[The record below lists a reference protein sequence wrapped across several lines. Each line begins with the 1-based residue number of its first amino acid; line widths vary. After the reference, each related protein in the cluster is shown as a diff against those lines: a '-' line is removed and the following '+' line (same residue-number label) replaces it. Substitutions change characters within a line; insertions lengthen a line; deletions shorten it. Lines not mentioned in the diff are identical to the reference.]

1 MRSFKGTIIISIEYS
16 QPSIYSIVLYIFLT
30 LKFAYTQFHQR
41 ISFQRI
47 PEHQSS
53 WDNFLSNQLY
63 FQNSLD

>member
-16 QPSIYSIVLYIFLT
+16 QPSIYSMVLYIFLT
-30 LKFAYTQFHQR
+30 LKFAYTQFRQH
-41 ISFQRI
+41 ISFQCI
-47 PEHQSS
+47 PEHQSL